1 MLVAIDANE
10 ANIKNRVGVNIFSYQ
25 IIKNI
30 YQLKKQSKNN
40 KEEKN
45 NKDGKNKNIFS
56 DLQFRIFLQ
65 EKPLPDMPEENEWWK
80 YEVFGP
86 KKFWTWTGLVKRL
99 YLKKPRPDVLF
110 SPSHYGPLFS
120 PIPFAISIMD
130 LGFLRWPEQFTKKDF
145 LQLKY
150 WTKLS
155 AKKADKIFTI
165 SEFSKKDILDKYK
178 INKDK
183 VEVIYPAINI
193 QTKEKQENG
202 SSTKETGNMDAFKKE
217 KKIENIQEQL
227 EINIK
232 SPYIIYLGTLKPS
245 KNIKRLIKAFN
256 NLKKENEFKQLKLV
270 IAGKKGW
277 LYKEIFALVKEYNL
291 EEEVI
296 FTGFLSEEKKKALI
310 KKAKAFVLPSL
321 WEGFGIPVLEAMQ
334 LGTPVVCSKVASLP
348 EVAKDAAV
356 YIDEPEKTE
365 EIDKSLRKV
374 LKLTQTERKKLINW
388 GYNRVKSFSWKE
400 SAKEVLENLA
410 DIAENN

>member
-1 MLVAIDANE
+1 MLVAIDGNE
-10 ANIKNRVGVNIFSYQ
+10 ANIKNRVGVNIFSYE
-25 IIKNI
+25 IIKSI
-30 YQLKKQSKNN
+30 YQLKKQSKKN

-45 NKDGKNKNIFS
+45 NKDGKNKNIFV

-65 EKPLPDMPEENEWWK
+65 NKPLPDMPEENEWWQ

-110 SPSHYGPLFS
+110 SPSHYGPFFS

-145 LQLKY
+145 FQLKY

-155 AKKADKIFTI
+155 AKKANKIFTI

-178 INKDK
+178 IDKDK
-183 VEVIYPAINI
+183 VEVIYPAIEEI
-193 QTKEKQENG
+193 
-202 SSTKETGNMDAFKKE
+202 KKE
-217 KKIENIQEQL
+217 NTHEDRRIDKIGA
-227 EINIK
+227 
-232 SPYIIYLGTLKPS
+232 PYIIYLGTLKPS

-277 LYKEIFALVKEYNL
+277 LYKEIFALIKKLNL
-291 EEEVI
+291 ENEVI
-296 FTGFLSEEKKKALI
+296 FTGFVSEEKKKALI
-310 KKAKAFVLPSL
+310 KQAEAFVLPSL

-334 LGTPVVCSKVASLP
+334 LGTPVVCSKTASLP
-348 EVAKDAAV
+348 EVAGNAAI
-356 YIDEPEKTE
+356 YIKNSIKTE

-374 LKLTQTERKKLINW
+374 LKLTQNERKKLINR
-388 GYNRVKSFSWKE
+388 GYKRVKMFNWYD
-400 SAKEVLENLA
+400 SAEKVVKSLSGLSRKK
-410 DIAENN
+410 